1 MSIELHCPHCGKLI
15 RAPDDAGGK
24 HGKCPSCKQS
34 VYVPQPPVSDGVI
47 PLAPIDEEDE
57 RRTEALREE
66 SIRYAAQADKD
77 RAAVEPAGEDGQ
89 GNLQSSEGID
99 VGAPRSEPG
108 EVVDLPSEVQ
118 RWIRA
123 MHDSKL
129 DETEQIASRL
139 DKAGIRARDYVES
152 LLLDQMPTQVQDV
165 PAPLAR
171 GFLKT
176 LLERLK

>member
-15 RAPDDAGGK
+15 RAPDDAGGR

-34 VYVPQPPVSDGVI
+34 VYVPQPPASNGVI

-77 RAAVEPAGEDGQ
+77 RDAVEPRGEDGQ
-89 GNLQSSEGID
+89 GKLQSSERID
-99 VGAPRSEPG
+99 EGALRSRPG

-123 MHDSKL
+123 MHVSKL
-129 DETEQIASRL
+129 DEAEQIASRL

-152 LLLDQMPTQVQDV
+152 LLLDQMPPQIQDV
-165 PAPLAR
+165 PAPLVR
-171 GFLKT
+171 VN
-176 LLERLK
+176 